1 MMTVPTQEKRVGR
14 RQQASEERKLAIL
27 RAGLEVFAARGFAA
41 ARLEDVAE
49 KAGVAKGTIYLFFHD
64 KEDLF
69 EQIVLG
75 AIRPVLVMIAKT
87 AAAADTPTDVI
98 LERLFDLFRAEVLGT
113 WRQQVLRL
121 VITEGARFPRIA
133 EFYHREVIVKGLA
146 IIRHLAQR
154 ALARGELQSDSIAR
168 FPQLVFAP
176 LLLALIWEGLFSAIE
191 PLDVEGLLTAH
202 RELLLGGWRR
212 GGRP

>member
-1 MMTVPTQEKRVGR
+1 M
-14 RQQASEERKLAIL
+14 
-27 RAGLEVFAARGFAA
+27 FAARGFAA

-75 AIRPVLVMIAKT
+75 AIRPVLVMIAKA

>member
-1 MMTVPTQEKRVGR
+1 MMTVSTQEKRVGR

-75 AIRPVLVMIAKT
+75 AIRPVLVMIAKA

-121 VITEGARFPRIA
+121 VITEGPRFPRIA

-202 RELLLGGWRR
+202 RELLLGGWGR

>member
-1 MMTVPTQEKRVGR
+1 MMTVSTQEKRLGR

-75 AIRPVLVMIAKT
+75 AIRPVLVMIAKA

>member
-1 MMTVPTQEKRVGR
+1 MMTVSTQEKRLGR

-75 AIRPVLVMIAKT
+75 AIRPVLVMIAK
-87 AAAADTPTDVI
+87 AAAAPDTPTDVI

>member
-1 MMTVPTQEKRVGR
+1 MMTVSTQEKRVGR

-75 AIRPVLVMIAKT
+75 AIRPVLVMIAKA

>member
-1 MMTVPTQEKRVGR
+1 MMTASAQEKRVGR

-75 AIRPVLVMIAKT
+75 AIRPVLVMIAKA

-146 IIRHLAQR
+146 IIRRLAQR

-191 PLDVEGLLTAH
+191 PLDVQGLLTAH

>member
-1 MMTVPTQEKRVGR
+1 MMTISTQEKRVGR

-75 AIRPVLVMIAKT
+75 AIRPVLVMIAKA

-121 VITEGARFPRIA
+121 VITEGPRFPRIA

-202 RELLLGGWRR
+202 RELLLGGWGR

>member
-1 MMTVPTQEKRVGR
+1 
-14 RQQASEERKLAIL
+14 
-27 RAGLEVFAARGFAA
+27 
-41 ARLEDVAE
+41 
-49 KAGVAKGTIYLFFHD
+49 
-64 KEDLF
+64 
-69 EQIVLG
+69 
-75 AIRPVLVMIAKT
+75 
-87 AAAADTPTDVI
+87 
-98 LERLFDLFRAEVLGT
+98 
-113 WRQQVLRL
+113 
-121 VITEGARFPRIA
+121 
-133 EFYHREVIVKGLA
+133 VKGLA

>member
-1 MMTVPTQEKRVGR
+1 MMTVSTQEKRVGR

-75 AIRPVLVMIAKT
+75 AIRPVLVMIAKA

-146 IIRHLAQR
+146 IIRRLAQR

-191 PLDVEGLLTAH
+191 PLDVQGLLTAH
-202 RELLLGGWRR
+202 RKLLLGGWRR

>member
-1 MMTVPTQEKRVGR
+1 MMTVSTQEKRVGR

-75 AIRPVLVMIAKT
+75 AIRPVLVMIAKA

-146 IIRHLAQR
+146 IIRGLAQR

>member
-1 MMTVPTQEKRVGR
+1 MMTVSTQEKRVGR

-75 AIRPVLVMIAKT
+75 AIRPVLVMIAKA

-121 VITEGARFPRIA
+121 VITEGPRFPRIA

-176 LLLALIWEGLFSAIE
+176 LLLALIWDGLFSAIE

>member
-1 MMTVPTQEKRVGR
+1 MMTVSTQEKRVGR

-75 AIRPVLVMIAKT
+75 AIRPVLVMIAKA

-121 VITEGARFPRIA
+121 VITEGPRFPRIA